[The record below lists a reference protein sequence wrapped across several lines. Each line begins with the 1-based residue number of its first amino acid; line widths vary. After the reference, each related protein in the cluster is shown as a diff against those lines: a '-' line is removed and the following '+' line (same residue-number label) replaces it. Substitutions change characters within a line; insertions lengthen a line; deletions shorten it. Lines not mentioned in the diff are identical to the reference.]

1 MYLDS
6 LKINLDKCRQIVPD
20 TFCQSNLSIPLICTQ
35 SLPLLDTSQR
45 TTRIKSHQP
54 NSNKI
59 TAHISSVDCTISRPP
74 QPHRIQTLP
83 YLYIPKMT
91 FSLSLPP
98 FPTSPSSAKLLT
110 RRSAILLSRSLLSIP
125 IRRSRSEMDTFF
137 LSHGSPMMAIDEE
150 LPARQF
156 LQTWQGKVFQ
166 ERPTAVLMVSAHWDT
181 SDPCVNVV
189 DRNSTIHDFYNF
201 PKPMYELKYPT
212 PGAPK
217 LAQRVRELLT
227 NAGFKNVK
235 EDKNRGLDHGAW
247 VPLMLMYPET
257 DIPVCQLSVQSRRDG
272 THHYNMGRALR
283 SLRDEG
289 VLIIGSGSAT
299 HNLRIFGSDDGSILP
314 WAKEYDDVNHYE
326 QKAPHAKTA
335 HPWPEHFYPL
345 HVAMGAAG
353 EEAKAELIHRSWEA
367 GALSYA
373 SYRFSTK

>member
-1 MYLDS
+1 
-6 LKINLDKCRQIVPD
+6 
-20 TFCQSNLSIPLICTQ
+20 
-35 SLPLLDTSQR
+35 
-45 TTRIKSHQP
+45 
-54 NSNKI
+54 
-59 TAHISSVDCTISRPP
+59 
-74 QPHRIQTLP
+74 
-83 YLYIPKMT
+83 
-91 FSLSLPP
+91 
-98 FPTSPSSAKLLT
+98 
-110 RRSAILLSRSLLSIP
+110 
-125 IRRSRSEMDTFF
+125 MDTFF
-137 LSHGSPMMAIDEE
+137 LSHGSPMLAIDEK
-150 LPARQF
+150 LPARHF
-156 LQTWQGKVFQ
+156 LQTWQGEVFRD
-166 ERPTAVLMVSAHWDT
+166 RPTAVLMVSAHWDT

-201 PKPMYELKYPT
+201 PKPMYQLKYPA

-217 LAQRVRELLT
+217 LAQKVKELLT

-299 HNLRIFGSDDGSILP
+299 HNLRIFGSGDGSILP
-314 WAKEYDDVNHYE
+314 WAKEFDAWLEDALVGGRYDDVNHYE

-353 EEAKAELIHRSWEA
+353 EEAKSELIHRSWEA
-367 GALSYA
+367 GSLSYA